1 MNKLFIES
9 ISNYLWIAWCIYSL
23 THYVPLLFLFPHIPL
38 DSLLFKNFGSSIVA
52 QGIFIDTTIRLGGFP
67 VTLPSTMSN
76 PFPHLSYPPLFPFS
90 IFFLIFFLW
99 SSFSFYLIVLNC
111 NWFVGFQGLCFCTE
125 WISRSLLWIWVRDK

>member
-9 ISNYLWIAWCIYSL
+9 ISNYLWIASFIYSL

-90 IFFLIFFLW
+90 IFFFIFFSMIKFFFL
-99 SSFSFYLIVLNC
+99 SNCVKLQLICWV
-111 NWFVGFQGLCFCTE
+111 
-125 WISRSLLWIWVRDK
+125 SRSLFLHWMDFKVFVMDMS